1 MSTKITSQLAPK
13 KRLTLFDAVNSTLAQ
28 IAPAAAIYY
37 GLPVIFLAT
46 GTGSPLTLL
55 IATLPSAR
63 SA

>member
-37 GLPVIFLAT
+37 GLQLFF
-46 GTGSPLTLL
+46 
-55 IATLPSAR
+55 
-63 SA
+63 